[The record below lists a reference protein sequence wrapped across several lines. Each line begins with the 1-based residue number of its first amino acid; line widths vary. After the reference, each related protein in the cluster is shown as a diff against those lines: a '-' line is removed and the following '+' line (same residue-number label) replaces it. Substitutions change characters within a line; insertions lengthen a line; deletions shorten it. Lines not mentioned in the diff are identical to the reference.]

1 MTSAPLLRRSLEIL
15 SDRRG
20 KSLQHQ
26 LQQLSSQGRGGDLRR
41 VTAWTHGAIRHRRTL
56 GAVLGT
62 VAKRALKGKSDRV
75 LGLLELL
82 AFRALFSAESLD
94 ELLADLKRVGE
105 SKKVAAHVERV
116 LTALEAA
123 IAERVAWTPEAERR
137 DDLLPLS
144 RSEALRFKKPLLG
157 VEQRR
162 PSTRLAIL
170 YSLPDA
176 LVEAWVTAQGEEVAA
191 ELCRAA
197 NDGAPIFVRAC
208 SLKTDAATLLAR
220 LAEDEITATRV
231 EGAPQALRLDE
242 GRWRF
247 RHTDAWREGTFLVQD
262 LTAQRVA
269 PLVAPEPGE
278 RILDLCAAPGGKATH
293 LAELSGDQAQ
303 IVACDLKPNRLRKI
317 EQNTER
323 LGITSIE
330 TRRHDARYASL
341 DFASEEPFDAILLD
355 APCSNTGVLRRR
367 SEARWR
373 YDLSS
378 QRRIHST
385 QAELLR
391 AALPLVRPGGRLVYS
406 LCSIEVDEGHEQVV
420 KLCEEHP
427 NLILEH
433 EELWLPTPGGGD
445 GGYAARLRV
454 G

>member
-1 MTSAPLLRRSLEIL
+1 M
-15 SDRRG
+15 
-20 KSLQHQ
+20 
-26 LQQLSSQGRGGDLRR
+26 
-41 VTAWTHGAIRHRRTL
+41 
-56 GAVLGT
+56 
-62 VAKRALKGKSDRV
+62 
-75 LGLLELL
+75 
-82 AFRALFSAESLD
+82 
-94 ELLADLKRVGE
+94 LLADLKRVGE
-105 SKKVAAHVERV
+105 SKKVSAHVERV
-116 LTALEAA
+116 LGALDAA
-123 IAERVAWTPEAERR
+123 ISERVAWTPEAELR

-144 RSEALRFKKPLLG
+144 RTEALRFSKPVLAI
-157 VEQRR
+157 EHRR

-170 YSLPDA
+170 YSLPDP
-176 LVEAWVTAQGEEVAA
+176 LVEAWVEAHGEEVAT

-197 NDGAPIFVRAC
+197 NDSAPIFVRAC
-208 SLKTDAATLLAR
+208 GLKTDATALAAR
-220 LAEDEITATRV
+220 LAGDEITATLIA
-231 EGAPQALRLDE
+231 GAPHALRLDE

-269 PLVAPEPGE
+269 PLVAPEAGE
-278 RILDLCAAPGGKATH
+278 RILDLCAAPGGKTTH
-293 LAELSGDQAQ
+293 LAELSGDKAQ
-303 IVACDLKPNRLRKI
+303 ILACDLKPNRLRKI

-323 LGITSIE
+323 LGLSSVE
-330 TRRHDARYASL
+330 TRRHDARYAAL
-341 DFASEEPFDAILLD
+341 DFASEEPFDAVLLD

-373 YDLSS
+373 FDLSS

-406 LCSIEVDEGHEQVV
+406 LCSIEVDEGQEQVA
-420 KLCEEHP
+420 KLIEEHP
-427 NLILEH
+427 NLVLEH